1 MEMKYFLFPLFYFL
15 FCSPTE
21 SKSANIESIISFGD
35 SLFLKGNYINA
46 LNEYQRAYFFAGSEL
61 KSQLGEKIA
70 GCYLVL
76 NDFKMARS
84 FYDSVVFY
92 SKNDNQRISCEFQK
106 ILCFMKENNF
116 GYALLKLNNLEVE
129 DEIQLQR
136 RKNLYQG
143 ICCFGIGQYDESHQ
157 HFLNSISNTDTLR
170 RLQLQHL
177 YENQIVLKRP
187 NSHTAIMLSLIIP
200 GTGQFYSGD
209 IKDGLNSLL
218 LLSGIFYLGTIVSS
232 SGLVLIV
239 PLFCKYYIGGIV
251 HTKQIADIKRNEKK
265 FTYYTNLMEILL

>member
-1 MEMKYFLFPLFYFL
+1 MQYLLIPLFYFI
-15 FCSPTE
+15 FNSSSE
-21 SKSANIESIISFGD
+21 SKSNNIESIISFGD
-35 SLFLKGNYINA
+35 TLYLNRNYCIA
-46 LNEYQRAYFFAGSEL
+46 LQEYRRAFFFAGSEH
-61 KSQLGEKIA
+61 KCKLGKKIA
-70 GCYLVL
+70 DCYINL

-84 FYDSVVFY
+84 FYDSVMFY
-92 SKNDNQRISCEFQK
+92 SKNDSQRISCEFQK

-116 GYALLKLNNLEVE
+116 GYALIKLNNLKVE

-143 ICCFGIGQYDESHQ
+143 ICYFGIGQYNASYQ
-157 HFLNSISNTDTLR
+157 YFMNSISETDTIK

-177 YENQIVLKRP
+177 YENQNVLKRP
-187 NSHTAIMLSLIIP
+187 NSSLAIMLSLIIP

-209 IKDGLNSLL
+209 IKDGLNSLF

-239 PLFCKYYIGGIV
+239 TLFCRYYLGGIV
-251 HTKQIADIKRNEKK
+251 HAKQIADRKRKEIKYV
-265 FTYYTNLMEILL
+265 YYTNLMRILLK